1 MAVSTLSFSD
11 PIPTGSWCLYYH
23 NPADTR
29 WTPDSYEKLA
39 TVRTWGEF
47 FAVHKELETVTVEQS
62 MLFWMRDGVPP
73 LYENHANIKGGC
85 YSIRVSRQRAN
96 HFFMLY
102 TIAMMMGKVVD
113 TSENIIQGISI
124 SPKRIIEKNQTFHV
138 IKIWNKDCTRYN
150 KHEQLVRLENI
161 QSCSE
166 ILYTPHIQK
175 KL

>member
-1 MAVSTLSFSD
+1 MPTILLAD
-11 PIPTGSWCLYYH
+11 AIPTGPWCLYYH
-23 NPADTR
+23 NPVDTK
-29 WTPDSYEKLA
+29 WTPDSYSMIGKA
-39 TVRTWGEF
+39 TTWGDVF
-47 FAVHKELETVTVEQS
+47 SLMKELEDVSIQQG

-85 YSIRVSRQRAN
+85 YSLRVSRQRSV

-102 TIAMMMGKVVD
+102 TVASMLGKAVGD
-113 TSENIIQGISI
+113 ATNTIQGISI
-124 SPKRIIEKNQTFHV
+124 SPKRILEKNQSFNV

-150 KHEQLVRLENI
+150 NPEQLVKLDNV
-161 QSCSE
+161 QLCCE